1 MGIGDWIGEHPW
13 LALAAVALAA
23 YGLMSRFRERLLG
36 FREVGPAEAVRLI
49 NDEDALVLDVRT
61 GGEFAAGH
69 VPGARH
75 LPLDRLPG
83 RLEELAP
90 WRERPVVVCCR
101 SGQRAARAAA
111 LLQRAGFRRVHKLSG
126 GLLAW
131 EEAGLPLRRA
141 G

>member
-1 MGIGDWIGEHPW
+1 MDWIREYPW
-13 LALAAVALAA
+13 VALAALALAAWA
-23 YGLMSRFRERLLG
+23 LMSRFRERLLG

-61 GGEFAAGH
+61 AGEFAAGH

-75 LPLDRLPG
+75 LPLDRLPE

-90 WRERPVVVCCR
+90 WRERPVVVFCR

-111 LLQRAGFRRVHKLSG
+111 LLQRAGFRRVHKLAG